1 MKITVEFSLDTGLYH
16 LMCES
21 HGRVATAGPR
31 ILRGGIHPQIAW
43 SHETEEAAEKD
54 ATKLRA
60 YFDAMPAMRK
70 TKKKSTAKG
79 AFTE

>member
-31 ILRGGIHPQIAW
+31 ILRGPPHPQIAW
-43 SHETEEAAEKD
+43 KHETEEAAEKD
-54 ATKLRA
+54 AAKLRA
-60 YFDAMPAMRK
+60 YFDALPVARK
-70 TKKKSTAKG
+70 TKRKSTDKSAY
-79 AFTE
+79 TT